1 MFIYNVTIKVQND
14 IVERWLLW
22 LKEEHIPE
30 MIRTGCFTKAV
41 ILHLLESN
49 DEEGETYA
57 VQYHTNTQKDY
68 QRYIETHSS
77 TLRQKGLEKWG
88 NKFISFRTIMEVVN

>member
-57 VQYHTNTQKDY
+57 VQYHTNTQEDY